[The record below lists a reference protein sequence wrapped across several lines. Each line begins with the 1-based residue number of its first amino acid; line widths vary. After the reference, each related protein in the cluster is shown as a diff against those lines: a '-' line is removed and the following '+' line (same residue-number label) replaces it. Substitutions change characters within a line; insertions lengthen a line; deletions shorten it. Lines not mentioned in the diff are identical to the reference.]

1 MDAYALFDALTDV
14 QDSFLTET
22 ERRLYGKKRC
32 AIGVYLLAAVL
43 IVLLCFTTAMAA
55 DVDFRQRV
63 LSLFTVKETPPR
75 EEVIQSVTLQG
86 NIQADYIF
94 IPDYAYLQGG
104 MFVVCTDETEYKQG
118 SHYAAYAYENGELV
132 RQENHRFDQ
141 TCTYRGKTYRIVFDW
156 AAHDGQVAKTW
167 VPTLDEARQLS
178 PSGPEWGLWGGS
190 PEQYLIVLEER
201 YPLLA
206 NLRTGEF
213 VEPLAA
219 FDLSE
224 LSYHYHP
231 NYAWHSEDF
240 SRWLLPTFSEDAMDY
255 VYFDTLS
262 GKSYHVS
269 ELCGHLFPRDADFS
283 GSYNAKVLEDK
294 LVCWWLEE
302 GETPSGLIYGC
313 RIDLN
318 TLEKLLLFDGIP
330 LNADDGYR
338 TIPGLVFLPRLQM
351 NGGRLAMEV
360 AEDRSVTLID
370 LKTAQRI
377 PVEGYTLPQRQALH
391 QTTVTV
397 SNPSGT
403 RLLVAACEPGHIFS
417 YDNIAVLGL
426 DGGFLLERSGLDPEV
441 LERDITWLDDD
452 RFVILCQV
460 ENDHYAVTGSWF
472 YIYDLSEKNDNA
484 E

>member
-1 MDAYALFDALTDV
+1 MHQAGGKIVGRMAILAEGDAT
-14 QDSFLTET
+14 
-22 ERRLYGKKRC
+22 KR
-32 AIGVYLLAAVL
+32 ADLVY
-43 IVLLCFTTAMAA
+43 
-55 DVDFRQRV
+55 
-63 LSLFTVKETPPR
+63 
-75 EEVIQSVTLQG
+75 
-86 NIQADYIF
+86 
-94 IPDYAYLQGG
+94 
-104 MFVVCTDETEYKQG
+104 
-118 SHYAAYAYENGELV
+118 
-132 RQENHRFDQ
+132 
-141 TCTYRGKTYRIVFDW
+141 
-156 AAHDGQVAKTW
+156 
-167 VPTLDEARQLS
+167 
-178 PSGPEWGLWGGS
+178 
-190 PEQYLIVLEER
+190 
-201 YPLLA
+201 
-206 NLRTGEF
+206 
-213 VEPLAA
+213 
-219 FDLSE
+219 
-224 LSYHYHP
+224 
-231 NYAWHSEDF
+231 
-240 SRWLLPTFSEDAMDY
+240 
-255 VYFDTLS
+255 
-262 GKSYHVS
+262 
-269 ELCGHLFPRDADFS
+269 
-283 GSYNAKVLEDK
+283 
-294 LVCWWLEE
+294 
-302 GETPSGLIYGC
+302 
-313 RIDLN
+313 
-318 TLEKLLLFDGIP
+318 LEKLPLFDGIP

-417 YDNIAVLGL
+417 HDNIAVLGL